1 MLEKR
6 VLSAPIYRTW
16 HQLNQLLEKSSLMK
30 CSPRR
35 RDVGLS
41 DALADV

>member
-6 VLSAPIYRTW
+6 VLSALICRTW
-16 HQLNQLLEKSSLMK
+16 HWLNQLLEKSSIMK

-35 RDVGLS
+35 DDVGC
-41 DALADV
+41 ATP